1 MALIESVAVRQR
13 GAVDFESYYNNLCA
27 LQNSCP
33 LPAVKSQLQEKVLDL
48 NGDRIR
54 YVN

>member
-1 MALIESVAVRQR
+1 MIKTVEERQR
-13 GAVDFESYYNNLCA
+13 GGLDFSSHYDNLCA

-33 LPAVKSQLQEKVLDL
+33 LPVVKANLETFLLDI

-54 YVN
+54 